1 MTQQTQR
8 KKYWLIIL
16 YTLVVL
22 GGAFAYQLF
31 NAHKPAHSPYPGLGG
46 DFTLQSSDGPVS
58 LKDYRG
64 KEVVLYFGYTSCP
77 DVCPTSLGMLSLAL
91 RKMTAKERDN
101 LQVFFISVDP
111 ERDTLQRLHDYAK
124 AFHPKI
130 MGITGSAQEIADVAG
145 RYKVLYK
152 KVEMPGSAL
161 GYSVDHSSIYYVLDR
176 NGALQKLIYH
186 GTPVD
191 KIVSDL
197 REVLQLDS

>member
-1 MTQQTQR
+1 MTQQRQI
-8 KKYWLIIL
+8 KKFWQVLL
-16 YTLVVL
+16 YTLVIL
-22 GGAFAYQLF
+22 GGVFAYQAFLDK
-31 NAHKPAHSPYPGLGG
+31 KPPARGYPGIGG
-46 DFTLQSSDGPVS
+46 DFTLQSINGPVS

-64 KEVVLYFGYTSCP
+64 KVVVLYFGYTSCP

-91 RKMTAKERDN
+91 RKMTSRELDN

-111 ERDTLQRLHDYAK
+111 ERDTLQRLRDYAK
-124 AFHPKI
+124 AFHSNI
-130 MGITGSAQEIADVAG
+130 MGITGSAHEIAEVAA

-176 NGALQKLIYH
+176 NGVLQKLIYH

-197 REVLQLDS
+197 REVLN

>member
-1 MTQQTQR
+1 MTEQRQR
-8 KKYWLIIL
+8 KKFWLVIL

-22 GGAFAYQLF
+22 TGVFSYQLF
-31 NAHKPAHSPYPGLGG
+31 IDKKSGRTGYPGIGG
-46 DFTLQSSDGPVS
+46 DFTLQSIDGPVS

-64 KEVVLYFGYTSCP
+64 KVAVLYFGYTSCP

-91 RKMTAKERDN
+91 KKLTPSELDN
-101 LQVFFISVDP
+101 LQAFFISVDP
-111 ERDTLQRLHDYAK
+111 ERDTLPRLQDYAK
-124 AFHPKI
+124 AFSPKI
-130 MGITGSAQEIADVAG
+130 MGITGSAKEIADIAK

-161 GYSVDHSSIYYVLDR
+161 GYSVDHSSIYYVVGRD
-176 NGALQKLIYH
+176 GVLQKLIYH

-197 REVLQLDS
+197 REVLNNA